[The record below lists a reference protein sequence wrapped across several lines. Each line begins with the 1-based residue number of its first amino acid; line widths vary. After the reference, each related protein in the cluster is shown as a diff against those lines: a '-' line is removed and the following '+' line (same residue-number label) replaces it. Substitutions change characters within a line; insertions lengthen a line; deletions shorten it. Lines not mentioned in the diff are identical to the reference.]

1 MKSHTDKSGQRLES
15 VVKIKRKPLSSFVSV
30 FDCEGVGSEVSIN
43 GLTWRGK
50 NFVVKE
56 RCLTTL
62 SLPPNDITGKT
73 GNRGGEERKC
83 ALGIRQGLHPMDLQR
98 AENIQV

>member
-1 MKSHTDKSGQRLES
+1 MRSHADKSGQCLES
-15 VVKIKRKPLSSFVSV
+15 VVKIKRKPLSSFVSA
-30 FDCEGVGSEVSIN
+30 FDYEGVGSEVRIN

-50 NFVVKE
+50 NFAVKE
-56 RCLTTL
+56 RCPTNL
-62 SLPPNDITGKT
+62 SLRSNDITGKT

-83 ALGIRQGLHPMDLQR
+83 ALGIRLGLHPTDLQR